1 MDWSQLG
8 FTSGRR
14 TYRGNKLVGGVAN
27 SDHLKGSAADFTAPL
42 SALRKMF
49 PSNPILDEGDHR
61 HVSGLSNVPYHGRQG
76 TAGLVNGIDTTAPKG
91 NAMQQP
97 MNRSPVRRNPILEA
111 MSRPIN
117 GMDPLAPTSSMPV
130 NPIAAQPN
138 FAAMSQPQGG
148 QDPLAPQQNKK
159 GSIVGLILGALGDAA
174 LGYAGRPGVYAPMMM
189 QQRDQ
194 EAEDNRFQQRLAAA
208 VEQRRQEALAK
219 AAEPIEH
226 TNSAGDVVRINP
238 VTRAQEV
245 VYFDPYGKP
254 RSESR
259 VNPATGA
266 LEIFNTGSTPRPEAD
281 DIDDLRRDPS
291 LARDFDAEF
300 GPGAAAYFLRMGGR

>member
-111 MSRPIN
+111 LQEAPLGFQNAQAPID
-117 GMDPLAPTSSMPV
+117 GYQM
-130 NPIAAQPN
+130 AQE
-138 FAAMSQPQGG
+138 SQ
-148 QDPLAPQQNKK
+148 APQVK
-159 GSIVGLILGALGDAA
+159 GGKNRSGLVGLILGALGDAA

-194 EAEDNRFQQRLAAA
+194 EAEDNRFQQRLAAQA
-208 VEQRRQEALAK
+208 ERDRENALEAARK
-219 AAEPIEH
+219 PYRFQN
-226 TNSAGDVVRINP
+226 NSGDVV
-238 VTRAQEV
+238 EV
-245 VYFDPYGKP
+245 
-254 RSESR
+254 
-259 VNPATGA
+259 
-266 LEIFNTGSTPRPEAD
+266 
-281 DIDDLRRDPS
+281 DPS
-291 LARDFDAEF
+291 SGDNRVLYMDPVGKTEYARVTDPDSGEISITPMGQGARPTPAHVQALRANPDRAEEFDAKF
-300 GPGAAAYFLRMGGR
+300 GRGAAAYILGSR

>member
-194 EAEDNRFQQRLAAA
+194 EAEDNRFQQRLAAQ
-208 VEQRRQEALAK
+208 VEARRQEALAK
-219 AAEPIEH
+219 ASEPPAEVQ
-226 TNSAGDVVRINP
+226 TAMYWDR
-238 VTRAQEV
+238 
-245 VYFDPYGKP
+245 
-254 RSESR
+254 
-259 VNPATGA
+259 
-266 LEIFNTGSTPRPEAD
+266 
-281 DIDDLRRDPS
+281 LRQRDPS
-291 LARDFDAEF
+291 QF
-300 GPGAAAYFLRMGGR
+300 GALMSTMDSVKPNYEQVTDDQGYVREVQKNRVETQVIDGVTYYNVNGKWFAAGGQ